1 MSVETVDRLPHL
13 MVKWKVKK
21 GGTMAS
27 KEQKLAEALAEATES
42 HWFNPA
48 QMARILSDQPI
59 YTLDQIMEL
68 VKWIIHY
75 QDQRYNSERLN
86 GRTSKGLMLA
96 HHLKSEIER
105 AQGNITA
112 ALYRVDNNQKIDLI

>member
-1 MSVETVDRLPHL
+1 

-21 GGTMAS
+21 GGIMAS

-75 QDQRYNSERLN
+75 QDQRYNSERIN

-96 HHLKSEIER
+96 HQLKSDISK
-105 AQGNITA
+105 
-112 ALYRVDNNQKIDLI
+112 YKD

>member
-1 MSVETVDRLPHL
+1 VDHGGQALPP
-13 MVKWKVKK
+13 MIKCKVKK
-21 GGTMAS
+21 GGIMAS
-27 KEQKLAEALAEATES
+27 KEQKLAVALAEATES

-48 QMARILSDQPI
+48 SMARILSDQPI

-86 GRTSKGLMLA
+86 NRTSNGLMLA

-105 AQGNITA
+105 VQGNLTG
-112 ALYRVDNNQKIDLI
+112 ALYRIDPNAKIDLI